1 MSEMFEG
8 TTNMVGCVGSQT
20 PRRMPST
27 RDHVDRQL
35 RQMRAGTIVA
45 TRARPVH
52 LWL

>member
-1 MSEMFEG
+1 MSEMLEG
-8 TTNMVGCVGSQT
+8 APNMVGCVGSRT

-27 RDHVDRQL
+27 RDHVDRHL

-45 TRARPVH
+45 TRAGPVH